1 MNRRKTFTKT
11 IDDNEDLFGLSGL
24 DKYKGGSDED
34 SEEENLR
41 KNIKSKEKEKHKGKD
56 TSFSS
61 TKGVGG
67 RESEINID
75 KLLKRKEKIESS
87 TTQPPLQGEDIKK
100 ILKILEE
107 LKDKNK
113 TFENRIGDISKDMK
127 KHENKVDSI
136 VKSISEIKKNH
147 KSHLQEEYIK
157 DLQNY
162 NKIRKIISD
171 YKKIEENNKFY
182 FLLTGNDQDYPGFIS
197 IDDVDKSKKIL
208 KISNITTLFHPN
220 TFNKIKMLIE
230 EEEDK
235 DTKEKEDDKDT
246 KEKEEDDE

>member
-1 MNRRKTFTKT
+1 
-11 IDDNEDLFGLSGL
+11 
-24 DKYKGGSDED
+24 
-34 SEEENLR
+34 
-41 KNIKSKEKEKHKGKD
+41 
-56 TSFSS
+56 
-61 TKGVGG
+61 
-67 RESEINID
+67 
-75 KLLKRKEKIESS
+75 
-87 TTQPPLQGEDIKK
+87 
-100 ILKILEE
+100 
-107 LKDKNK
+107 
-113 TFENRIGDISKDMK
+113 MK